1 MLSKQCVLGSTRATG
16 PDVMTPA
23 TPALEYVF
31 TIEARIARPL
41 SGGRSAAGERLHIPI
56 LAGTVTGP
64 RLNGTILPGGSDW
77 PLIRPD
83 GTSEI
88 EATYTVVADDGTPI
102 LAKNSGLRVS
112 APEVLARLRA
122 CEPVRPEEYYFRSAP
137 RFDAPDGPH
146 AWLRDRIFV
155 ASLAPD
161 PAAGRITI
169 DVYAVS

>member
-1 MLSKQCVLGSTRATG
+1 
-16 PDVMTPA
+16 MTPA
-23 TPALEYVF
+23 TPALEHVF
-31 TIEARIARPL
+31 IIAAEIGRPL
-41 SGGRSAAGERLHIPI
+41 SGGRSAQGERLHIPI
-56 LAGTVTGP
+56 LGGTVAGP
-64 RLNGTILPGGSDW
+64 RLSGTIRPGGSDW

-102 LAKNSGLRVS
+102 LVRNAGLRVS

-122 CEPVRPEEYYFRSAP
+122 GEAVAPDEYYFRSAP
-137 RFDAPDGPH
+137 RFDVPDGPH
-146 AWLRDRIFV
+146 AWLRDRLFV

-161 PAAGRITI
+161 PAAGRIVI

>member
-1 MLSKQCVLGSTRATG
+1 
-16 PDVMTPA
+16 MTPA
-23 TPALEYVF
+23 TPGLEHVF
-31 TIEARIARPL
+31 TIVAEIGTPL
-41 SGGRSAAGERLHIPI
+41 SGGRSSAGERLHIPI
-56 LAGTVTGP
+56 LGGTVRGP
-64 RLNGTILPGGSDW
+64 RLEGTIRPGGSDW

-88 EATYTVVADDGTPI
+88 EATYTVAADDGTPI
-102 LAKNSGLRVS
+102 LVRNAGLRVS

-122 CEPVRPEEYYFRSAP
+122 GEAVAPDEYYFRSAP

-146 AWLRDRIFV
+146 AWLRDRLFV

-161 PAAGRITI
+161 PVAGRIVI